1 MATFLLVPVIDHQQS
16 ILIVSSTVPGGR
28 GRHRPYLTP
37 VTIVIKVRCLSPTV
51 TASAH
56 IDNMSR
62 LVHNRITIIL
72 TSKLLLITPTSQ
84 LTPILSALLPLT
96 LFGPMMGFML
106 LYNLANVLILL
117 RLMSGGDCGAFFGL
131 GG

>member
-1 MATFLLVPVIDHQQS
+1 M
-16 ILIVSSTVPGGR
+16 
-28 GRHRPYLTP
+28 
-37 VTIVIKVRCLSPTV
+37 TIVIEVRCLSPTV
-51 TASAH
+51 TAAAH
-56 IDNMSR
+56 IDDMSR

-72 TSKLLLITPTSQ
+72 TSKLLLITPTRQ
-84 LTPILSALLPLT
+84 LTPILSALFPLT